1 MERRGAWV
9 RRAESAGAVWAMT
22 NMIYRVL
29 QWADASGGVT
39 RRCITRS
46 IPNVALAL
54 PGKNSASRSSRLH
67 RSKLEIAPG
76 VRPPSTQC

>member
-1 MERRGAWV
+1 M

-54 PGKNSASRSSRLH
+54 PGLFQSRSSR
-67 RSKLEIAPG
+67 RQSTRASVKIPG
-76 VRPPSTQC
+76 VRLLRSAN

>member
-9 RRAESAGAVWAMT
+9 RRAESAGAVWAMA

-54 PGKNSASRSSRLH
+54 PGLFPVITELPWAKHPCIGQNS
-67 RSKLEIAPG
+67 K
-76 VRPPSTQC
+76 

>member
-54 PGKNSASRSSRLH
+54 PGLFPVITELPWAKHPCIGQNS
-67 RSKLEIAPG
+67 K
-76 VRPPSTQC
+76 